1 MSVQTTP
8 THSRI
13 PLVAGIV
20 ASILMASILHADAQG
35 LSIAG
40 IPLPSLCIYDALGH
54 ACPGCGT
61 TRAVVFM
68 LQGQFIESLR
78 MQPALPL
85 FLLAGVFS
93 QRRFSLAQP
102 RLARNFAAL
111 GLIVACIR
119 LMSHHFS

>member
-1 MSVQTTP
+1 MIAQTTP
-8 THSRI
+8 TKSII
-13 PLVAGIV
+13 PLVAGV
-20 ASILMASILHADAQG
+20 VVSIWMATFLHADAQG
-35 LSIAG
+35 ISIAG
-40 IPLPSLCIYDALGH
+40 FSLPSLCLYDSLGH

-61 TRAVVFM
+61 TRAAVFL

-102 RLARNFAAL
+102 RLARNFALL

-119 LMSHHFS
+119 LMSHHLS